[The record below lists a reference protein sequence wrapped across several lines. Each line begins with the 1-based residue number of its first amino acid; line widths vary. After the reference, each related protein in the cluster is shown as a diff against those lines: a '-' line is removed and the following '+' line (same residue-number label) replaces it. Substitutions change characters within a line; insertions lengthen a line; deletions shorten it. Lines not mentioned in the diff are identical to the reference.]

1 MKVNFKLY
9 PKHYYLS
16 FWEKSTR
23 ISGKISRF
31 RETWPR
37 AMGNNLSFFGPESLK
52 FTKLNLLQM
61 ATEKIEKEM
70 KRLSLAIVL
79 LTTLLI
85 AIVVFLLI
93 FVF

>member
-1 MKVNFKLY
+1 
-9 PKHYYLS
+9 
-16 FWEKSTR
+16 
-23 ISGKISRF
+23 
-31 RETWPR
+31 
-37 AMGNNLSFFGPESLK
+37 
-52 FTKLNLLQM
+52 M